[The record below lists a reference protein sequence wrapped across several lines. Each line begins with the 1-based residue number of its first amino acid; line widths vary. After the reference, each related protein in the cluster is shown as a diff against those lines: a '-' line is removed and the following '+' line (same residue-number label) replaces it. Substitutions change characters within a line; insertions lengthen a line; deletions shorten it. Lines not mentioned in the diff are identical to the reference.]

1 MTGYTPSA
9 ALPYPEGGD
18 AVAVHTDVQKLAMK
32 ADAELALTASSVE
45 VADAIASATAPLATR
60 NQVTTQ
66 IGDAVAPLAS
76 RDQVTTQISSA
87 VETLATRD
95 QVDAQVEAV
104 RWFHGPATLSSTL
117 DNLPDGVTPVSNGDV
132 AEALGLPTRTI
143 GSVEKTTIDSLAA
156 VASYEAR
163 NASGVVETYKSARV
177 GGVWQGWEIVAT
189 SVTYV
194 GDGVY
199 EIG

>member
-18 AVAVHTDVQKLAMK
+18 AVAVHTDVRNLAMK

-60 NQVTTQ
+60 
-66 IGDAVAPLAS
+66 S
-76 RDQVTTQISSA
+76 
-87 VETLATRD
+87 
-95 QVDAQVEAV
+95 QVDAQVAAV

-117 DNLPDGVTPVSNGDV
+117 DNLPDGVTPVGHGDV

-143 GSVEKTTIDSLAA
+143 GSVEKIT
-156 VASYEAR
+156 
-163 NASGVVETYKSARV
+163 
-177 GGVWQGWEIVAT
+177 
-189 SVTYV
+189 
-194 GDGVY
+194 
-199 EIG
+199 